1 MKIIWTPRAASDLD
15 GVVDFIAAGSP
26 DAATRVANRIYKE
39 VMQLAAMP
47 NVGKIGELPGT
58 RELLFH
64 PWPYIAVYKVTSD
77 AVRIIRIRHASQR
90 WP

>member
-1 MKIIWTPRAASDLD
+1 M
-15 GVVDFIAAGSP
+15 
-26 DAATRVANRIYKE
+26 YKE

-64 PWPYIAVYKVTSD
+64 PWPHIAVYKVTSD

>member
-1 MKIIWTPRAASDLD
+1 M
-15 GVVDFIAAGSP
+15 
-26 DAATRVANRIYKE
+26 
-39 VMQLAAMP
+39 MQLAAMP

-64 PWPYIAVYKVTSD
+64 PWPHIAVYKVTSD